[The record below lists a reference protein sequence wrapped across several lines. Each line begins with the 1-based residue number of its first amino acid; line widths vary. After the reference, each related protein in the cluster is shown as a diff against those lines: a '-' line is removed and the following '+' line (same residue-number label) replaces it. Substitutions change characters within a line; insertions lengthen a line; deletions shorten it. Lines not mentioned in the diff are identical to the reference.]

1 MNTNKKRRNKS
12 LNLYINSQKE
22 KPKLIPNSLKSNIYK
37 ENNEY
42 ENFQS
47 TVSNIAKQLNNFSLK
62 AYNMTNN
69 NHKKIIYKIDKI
81 ICFNIKGIKSNNIN
95 IINLCKNDEILKEN
109 ENLKENIKFLLGQIK
124 KYQKSGIVIEQENK
138 NNDNIDKIK
147 ERFNKEI
154 KLNKKRILFL
164 ENENRYLKEKYDN
177 LKFKY
182 KLDAQKI
189 IEKNKIFRLNNNIQD
204 EEISKLNYSETEN
217 DINSNTYKDL
227 NKNQLYQYIKKNY
240 QIENSKNENNF
251 NQKNFTFHKTH
262 HTTDFSNYF
271 LLENENKNKKEVEK
285 TGVNDNKY
293 INLKLTSADKYANNY
308 KFPKTTKSSYNKY
321 YFLYKKTP
329 IKNSNINK
337 SISKNISY
345 NYFNIKKKENKKLS
359 DVLYHK
365 KNNTFTMKYN
375 NRNNIF
381 DDNQYLNIYIPTS
394 SYTSSKLDTN
404 ENNVNI
410 ISKK

>member
-47 TVSNIAKQLNNFSLK
+47 TVSNITKQLNNISLK
-62 AYNMTNN
+62 TYDMTNN

-138 NNDNIDKIK
+138 NNDEIDKIK

-204 EEISKLNYSETEN
+204 AEISKLNYSETEN

-381 DDNQYLNIYIPTS
+381 DDNQYLNIYITTS
-394 SYTSSKLDTN
+394 SYTSSKLYTN